1 MTRRKGE
8 ITRASLDRQW
18 PHHAALPADK
28 VTRTDAT
35 IVASHNVQH
44 INVPEGGNR

>member
-1 MTRRKGE
+1 MMQSALQV
-8 ITRASLDRQW
+8 ID
-18 PHHAALPADK
+18 LPADK